1 MEGLDTFDFSAP
13 PKPKTEGVDTT
24 GFDSFDFSA
33 PMPQRAPQEAE
44 APGFFERTTP
54 QLAERNQRIASDF
67 SKMISSEVSPQEAMF
82 NAAGEMAG
90 SFMDVVGEGMVSAV
104 GMTPDFIKEPVKEG
118 ATQAFKAIATSD
130 VGRAGLKA
138 MEGGAGVYRDWKSE
152 NPRAARMLEN
162 FVNIGVVFAPAKV
175 KANAE
180 PSMLTKASNKAK
192 IAAETKAAGDRGK
205 FVQELVGPTR
215 DIKQLREEVPRTTEK
230 GAGPFKRS
238 VVEPSPREKE
248 IAAEV
253 SKIAGVTP
261 KNTIQGNFN
270 VIQAE
275 NKRLAI
281 KLEND
286 VKKADIKIPQQNVL
300 QEIDDVIDE
309 AISNNMYIVG
319 TGENAA
325 EKLRSNVGKIILKH
339 EDKGGFIKG
348 ESLFAARKE
357 LDKVIRKQKPSVF
370 KEGTAESAV
379 EIMSKATRNAMN
391 DILDRHVTGSRKIDV
406 TVKKELKKQSLL
418 FNAMDNITPKAA
430 AEGNNAIIRSLQNA
444 MKATHLKNE
453 VVQLLALS
461 AGIGGLGAAA
471 FAAPIVRDTS
481 VIAGLIY
488 GAYKTGSS
496 AQLKRLTSKTLGII
510 DTAIRVST
518 NQEMKI
524 ALRSDRAIIVE
535 MLKNIP
541 GHSEANKPIPS
552 EPTQEQ

>member
-13 PKPKTEGVDTT
+13 PKPKQEGLDTS

-33 PMPQRAPQEAE
+33 PMTQKAPQEE
-44 APGFFERTTP
+44 DGPGFVERTAP

-67 SKMISSEVSPQEAMF
+67 SKMISLEVSPQEAMF

-90 SFMDVVGEGMVSAV
+90 SFLDVVGEGITSAV
-104 GMTPDFIKEPVKEG
+104 SMTPDFIKEPVAEG
-118 ATQAFKAIATSD
+118 AAHAFKAIATSD
-130 VGRAGLKA
+130 VGRAGLQA
-138 MEGGAGVYRDWKSE
+138 MESGIGAYRDWKSG
-152 NPRAARMLEN
+152 NPREARMLEN
-162 FVNIGVVFAPAKV
+162 FVNIGVVIAPAKV

-180 PSMLTKASNKAK
+180 PSMLTKASNRAK
-192 IAAETKAAGDRGK
+192 NAAETKIAGDRGK

-215 DIKQLREEVPRTTEK
+215 GVVQLKKEVPRTTEK

-270 VIQAE
+270 AIQAE

-319 TGENAA
+319 SGENAA

-339 EDKGGFIKG
+339 EDKRGFIKG
-348 ESLFAARKE
+348 ESLLAARKA
-357 LDKVIRKQKPSVF
+357 LDREIRKQKPSVF
-370 KEGTAESAV
+370 KEGTAESAI

-391 DILDRHVTGSRKIDV
+391 DILDRNVTGSRKIDV
-406 TVKKELKKQSLL
+406 AVKQELKKQSLL
-418 FNAMDNITPKAA
+418 FGAMDNIVPKAA
-430 AEGNNAIIRSLQNA
+430 AEGNNAIIRALQNA

-471 FAAPIVRDTS
+471 FAAPIVRDAS

-496 AQLKRLTSKTLGII
+496 AQLKQLTSKTLGII
-510 DTAIRVST
+510 DSAIKVST
-518 NQEMKI
+518 NQEMKV

-535 MLKNIP
+535 MIKNIP
-541 GHSEANKPIPS
+541 GHLEANKPIPS
-552 EPTQEQ
+552 EQEQ